1 MLSIKEKQR
10 KEIYKEKKGKEIMK
24 REAVELLFNSIKNE
38 EKLVKRLALL
48 IERTNDTILE
58 DACAPVATSVL
69 VDVPGVISYLE
80 DKYPGFTFKYQ
91 YPVFK
96 NNDVEG
102 LKFDCNMPE
111 RYVMK
116 AEYWQ
121 DPFKDPYSL
130 TPNEEF
136 TDKKSKNWTDHTFP
150 LGFFSG
156 GLYEVKYL

>member
-24 REAVELLFNSIKNE
+24 KEAVELLFNSIKNE
-38 EKLVKRLALL
+38 ETLVKRLALL

-80 DKYPGFTFKYQ
+80 DKYPGFTFEYKS
-91 YPVFK
+91 PVFR

-102 LKFDCNMPE
+102 LKVEVNIPE
-111 RYVMK
+111 RYVKK
-116 AEYWQ
+116 ADRWQ
-121 DPFKDPYSL
+121 DPFKDPFSL

-136 TDKKSKNWTDHTFP
+136 TEKKSKDWTDHTFP